1 MSWCGGTRTLG
12 ATEGSVEAESG
23 SGFGLALG
31 NLYYMG
37 VPCGADREVAM
48 ALGVAGLRSYYRG
61 GRYSVLS
68 KHSQLS
74 MCRLSSKMDNIV

>member
-23 SGFGLALG
+23 SGFGLALD